1 MPKLIPRGSNW
12 PKIEKI
18 RFLKKGH
25 TPDFVEGAKMIPD
38 TWELVPYKS
47 RGWFKIL
54 WIKVFWPG
62 VVGGS

>member
-1 MPKLIPRGSNW
+1 MPKLIPHAQIGQ
-12 PKIEKI
+12 KIEKI

-47 RGWFKIL
+47 PGWFK
-54 WIKVFWPG
+54 FF
-62 VVGGS
+62 

>member
-1 MPKLIPRGSNW
+1 
-12 PKIEKI
+12 
-18 RFLKKGH
+18 
-25 TPDFVEGAKMIPD
+25 MIPD

-62 VVGGS
+62 VWVNEKFNIVTLSPKFSFLGKFNYLCQGDQI